1 VTTPEP
7 ARTQPNEVLRH
18 VKTLASHL
26 RIDTLKRALD
36 VVQAM
41 ITGQSVNLSVLSGH
55 LPEESS
61 VEAKKRRAERAFRD
75 EQLTGELF
83 LSLMLPLL
91 PPGKLL
97 LSLDRTTW
105 EHGSSPLNL
114 LVLGV
119 VLHGYTLPLVW
130 TALPHDGNSS
140 TEIRQEL
147 VQRLLKALP
156 ARRWKGLVADR
167 EFIGGAWF
175 AFLRQQRIKRAIRIR
190 KDAVVDGLRIDEWFG
205 DLQVGEIRCLFDR
218 AEVYGER
225 MRVVATRSPAGDL
238 VVIATDF
245 AVWETLALYRQRW
258 SIECTFGSL
267 KTRGFDLERTGITQA
282 RRLERLFGL
291 VILAWVACLRI
302 GVWLAGQRP
311 IKVKGHGRKALSLVR
326 YGAETLINVLQ

>member
-18 VKTLASHL
+18 VKAVASHL

-55 LPEESS
+55 LPGKSGL
-61 VEAKKRRAERAFRD
+61 EAKKRRAERAFRD

-97 LSLDRTTW
+97 LSLDRTTC

-130 TALPHDGNSS
+130 TALPHDGNFLGRTAPMRTLARSS
-140 TEIRQEL
+140 TDVSLKL
-147 VQRLLKALP
+147 VQRLLKSLP
-156 ARRWKGLVADR
+156 ASRWKGLVADR
-167 EFIGGAWF
+167 EFTLGAWF
-175 AFLRQQRIKRAIRIR
+175 AFLRQQRIERAIRIR
-190 KDAVVDGLRIDEWFG
+190 KDAVVDGLRISEWFD

-218 AEVYGER
+218 AEVSCGR
-225 MRVVATRSPAGDL
+225 PGGDRHRLPGLGDAGVVPPAL
-238 VVIATDF
+238 VD
-245 AVWETLALYRQRW
+245 
-258 SIECTFGSL
+258 
-267 KTRGFDLERTGITQA
+267 
-282 RRLERLFGL
+282 
-291 VILAWVACLRI
+291 
-302 GVWLAGQRP
+302 
-311 IKVKGHGRKALSLVR
+311 
-326 YGAETLINVLQ
+326 

>member
-1 VTTPEP
+1 
-7 ARTQPNEVLRH
+7 
-18 VKTLASHL
+18 
-26 RIDTLKRALD
+26 
-36 VVQAM
+36 AM

-55 LPEESS
+55 LPGERS
-61 VEAKKRRAERAFRD
+61 VEAKERRVERAFRD

-91 PPGKLL
+91 PPGKLRM
-97 LSLDRTTW
+97 SLDRTTW
-105 EHGSSPLNL
+105 NHGSSPLNL

-119 VLHGYTLPLVW
+119 VLHGDTLPLVW

-140 TEIRQEL
+140 TDIRQEL

-167 EFIGGAWF
+167 AFIGGAWF

-205 DLQVGEIRCLFDR
+205 DLQVGEIHTLFDR

-245 AVWETLALYRQRW
+245 PVWETLTLYRLRW
-258 SIECTFGSL
+258 SIETSQPDYPYTYGTS
-267 KTRGFDLERTGITQA
+267 FDVNPCSAVVRSIHRSWA
-282 RRLERLFGL
+282 RSAVVVARHVRRRLTSCSSAQ
-291 VILAWVACLRI
+291 IH
-302 GVWLAGQRP
+302 QRRP
-311 IKVKGHGRKALSLVR
+311 SWRP
-326 YGAETLINVLQ
+326 

>member
-1 VTTPEP
+1 
-7 ARTQPNEVLRH
+7 
-18 VKTLASHL
+18 
-26 RIDTLKRALD
+26 
-36 VVQAM
+36 AM

-55 LPEESS
+55 LPGESS
-61 VEAKKRRAERAFRD
+61 VEAKKRRVERAFRD

-97 LSLDRTTW
+97 MSLDRTTW
-105 EHGSSPLNL
+105 NHGSSPLNL

-140 TEIRQEL
+140 TDIRQEL

-205 DLQVGEIRCLFDR
+205 DLQVGEIHTLFDR

-245 AVWETLALYRQRW
+245 PVWETLALYRQRW
-258 SIECTFGSL
+258 SIENMHQSMKG
-267 KTRGFDLERTGITQA
+267 RGFDLEATRLTQGARLSVLFGVVVLAFVWCCLSGAFLARKAPPKMLKHGYPAKSMFRMGLDALQDALSSRPGKKSRTGTSFRQ
-282 RRLERLFGL
+282 L
-291 VILAWVACLRI
+291 LATFD
-302 GVWLAGQRP
+302 P
-311 IKVKGHGRKALSLVR
+311 
-326 YGAETLINVLQ
+326 